1 MRIVL
6 GSSRVLN
13 YPQGGGHWAW
23 FLQYPFGLEAL
34 GHDVFW
40 IEIMASSGDRGRD
53 ERLVRDFFQRL
64 TPYGLD
70 RECAVLLFNGNAD
83 GNVDVQP
90 LEQCELFG
98 RSRADLLEIIRSADL
113 LLNFCCLVRPPLL
126 SMFKRRV
133 LLDFDPGHLQVSALS
148 WDLPFREHD
157 VLLTIGARLHAPDCT
172 VPTLGLTWR
181 TFEPLVYLP
190 MWQPTPDPGPLAPFT
205 SVTQWTW
212 DELPWQGGLI
222 SVSKR
227 AAYLEYV
234 ALPRLADRPFE
245 LAANI
250 GTADPMRDRELLRE
264 HGWRV
269 ADPHRVSAS
278 PAQYQQYI
286 RSSRA
291 EFMCAKPI
299 HVAMKTGWFSDRS
312 IAYLASGRPVLAQET
327 GFSERLPTGR
337 GLLGFRDVREAVA
350 GVAEIDGNYEKHSR
364 AARELAEAF
373 FDSRKC
379 LTGLLAACD
388 R

>member
-6 GSSRVLN
+6 GSGRLLHHQHV
-13 YPQGGGHWAW
+13 GGHWAW

-40 IEIMASSGDRGRD
+40 IEIVASSGDRRRD

-64 TPYGLD
+64 ASYGLD
-70 RECAVLLFNGNAD
+70 RACAVLLFNGNAD

-98 RSRADLLEIIRSADL
+98 RSRANLLEIIRSADL
-113 LLNFCCLVRPPLL
+113 LLNFCCSVRPPLL

-133 LLDFDPGHLQVSALS
+133 LLDFDPGHLQVSAIT

-157 VLLTIGARLHAPDCT
+157 VLLTIGARIHEPDCP

-181 TFEPLVYLP
+181 TFEPLIYLSR
-190 MWQPTPDPGPLAPFT
+190 WQPTPDPGPRAPFT

-212 DELPWQGGLI
+212 DTLPWQGGLI

-227 AAYLEYV
+227 AAYLDYL
-234 ALPRLADRPFE
+234 ALPRLADRAFE

-250 GTADPMRDRELLRE
+250 GAADPVRDRELLRE

-269 ADPHRVSAS
+269 ADPDRVSAS
-278 PAQYQQYI
+278 PEQYQQYI

-312 IAYLASGRPVLAQET
+312 IAYLASGRPVLAQDT
-327 GFSERLPTGR
+327 GFTERLPTGQ
-337 GLLGFRDVREAVA
+337 GLLAFRDMREAQA
-350 GVAEIDGNYEKHSR
+350 GVAEIDGNYEKHRR
-364 AARELAEAF
+364 AARQLAEAF

-379 LTGLLAACD
+379 LTALLAACD
-388 R
+388 G